1 MRPHVVHWLEG
12 FMPGGV
18 ASALAPSWFTCVGLA
33 GVTCLFLMLAI
44 GRRHDIERRVIA
56 SIVLWCYLAAVTA
69 GIVIPMAIDTLQQLF
84 ATGRVNL
91 RWAGMTSF
99 WGYLAGIAAVAAVC
113 RAHRIPV
120 ARLLDLAAAPIGMAL
135 CFVRLGCFLAGCDYG
150 KVTSVPWAV
159 RFPAGSPAWVDHLQS
174 GLLPPGRADSLPVHP
189 TQLYEALLGLVM
201 VGLALVARRSRWV
214 RAREGRVFLV
224 IAAAYA
230 LGRLPIEAVRGD
242 AGRGIYLGLSSGQIF
257 SLAVLLAIGVT
268 IVARRRAAAFAS
280 VAAAFAI
287 ALFAPNHAEAQPAPA
302 TPAQPAAAAPQPP
315 QPADAAPPPAQPAAT
330 PLPAAATPPPA
341 QSTGAAPQPA
351 AVAVV
356 AAPPPTGI
364 TNGLE
369 VGLLLG
375 LASPIN
381 RRSDQVASLAG
392 ESLSVGYGIGR
403 TAGVWLDFD
412 NYSNV
417 DAYHRTVLVSG
428 SAMTRFGRFSFGG
441 RVGAGATFVSFKD
454 PVFTGATGSAFRFEA
469 LAEYAIARSWT
480 LWARPITFDVM
491 TASDLGGPITT
502 FQVRIGAAYRFDLG
516 GRARPA
522 PAPLQP
528 APPPSTVP
536 PPPAPPAPV
545 TAEAP

>member
-12 FMPGGV
+12 FMPSGV

-33 GVTCLFLMLAI
+33 GVTCLFLMIAI
-44 GRRHDIERRVIA
+44 GKRHDIERRVIA
-56 SIVLWCYLAAVTA
+56 SIVLWCYLAAVVA
-69 GIVIPMAIDTLQQLF
+69 GIVIPMTIDTLQQLF
-84 ATGRVNL
+84 TTGRFNV

-99 WGYLAGIAAVAAVC
+99 WGYLAGIAAIAAVC
-113 RAHRIPV
+113 RANRIPV
-120 ARLLDLAAAPIGMAL
+120 ARLLDLAAAPIGLAL
-135 CFVRLGCFLAGCDYG
+135 CFARLGCFLAGCDYG

-174 GLLPPGRADSLPVHP
+174 GLLPPERADSLPVHP

-201 VGLALVARRSRWV
+201 VGLALVAPRSRWV
-214 RAREGRVFLV
+214 REREGRVFVV
-224 IAAAYA
+224 IAGAYA
-230 LGRLPIEAVRGD
+230 LGRLPIEALRGD
-242 AGRGIYLGLSSGQIF
+242 MGRGIYFGLSSGQIF

-268 IVARRRAAAFAS
+268 LVSKRRATAFAS
-280 VAAAFAI
+280 VAT
-287 ALFAPNHAEAQPAPA
+287 ALALALCAPHLADAQPAAPQ
-302 TPAQPAAAAPQPP
+302 PAQPAAAAP
-315 QPADAAPPPAQPAAT
+315 PPAPV
-330 PLPAAATPPPA
+330 
-341 QSTGAAPQPA
+341 AAPQPA
-351 AVAVV
+351 LV
-356 AAPPPTGI
+356 AAPQPAPVAAVAAPAVVPSAPPTGI

-403 TAGVWLDFD
+403 NAGVWLDFD

-417 DAYHRTVLVSG
+417 DAFHRTVLVSG
-428 SAMTRFGRFSFGG
+428 SAMTRFGRFSLGG

-454 PVFTGATGSAFRFEA
+454 PVFTGATGSDFRFEA

-480 LWARPITFDVM
+480 AWARPITFDVM
-491 TASDLGGPITT
+491 TSSALGGPITT
-502 FQVRIGAAYRFDLG
+502 FQMRIGIAYRFDLG
-516 GRARPA
+516 GSARPA

-528 APPPSTVP
+528 APPPAPPPAVP
-536 PPPAPPAPV
+536 PPPAPAAPV